1 MIRKATSQ
9 DARAIAELTY
19 LIWQD
24 MELEIVRR
32 YEKETVIA
40 ALVKSAIEVHYRNH
54 IEHVDI
60 YEIAGQVAGIL
71 IAYPGQYEAEYEQ
84 AWQNLTL
91 DENIQLETG
100 TPLPVLEAERG
111 DDYIEAIATFPEFR
125 GRGIATKLIQA
136 RLQSNPEATW
146 SLNCDEHNERAY
158 QLYRKL
164 GFREKMKKVLYG
176 HEYHYM
182 IYQNEE
188 NAYA

>member
-1 MIRKATSQ
+1 MIRKATPQ

-19 LIWQD
+19 IVWQD

-40 ALVKSAIEVHYRNH
+40 ALVKSATDVHYRNH

-60 YEIAGQVAGIL
+60 YEVAGQAAGIL
-71 IAYPGQYEAEYEQ
+71 IAYPGQYEATYEQ

-91 DENIQLETG
+91 AENIQLETG

-111 DDYIEAIATFPEFR
+111 DVYIETIATFPEFR

-146 SLNCDEHNERAY
+146 SLNCDEQNERAY

-164 GFREKMKKVLYG
+164 GFQEKMKKVLYG
-176 HEYHYM
+176 HEYRYM
-182 IYQNEE
+182 TYQNEG

>member
-1 MIRKATSQ
+1 MIRKATPQ

-32 YEKETVIA
+32 YEKETVITA
-40 ALVKSAIEVHYRNH
+40 IIKSATEVHYRNH

-60 YEIAGQVAGIL
+60 FEVEGQVAGVL
-71 IAYPGQYEAEYEQ
+71 IAYPGQYEAAYEQ
-84 AWQNLTL
+84 AWHNLAL
-91 DENIQLETG
+91 DEVIQLETG
-100 TPLPVLEAERG
+100 TPLPVLEAEHG
-111 DDYIEAIATFPEFR
+111 DYYIEAIATFPEFR
-125 GRGIATKLIQA
+125 GRGIATQLIEA
-136 RLQSNPEATW
+136 RLKSNPEVTW

-176 HEYHYM
+176 HEYRYM
-182 IYQNEE
+182 IYQK
-188 NAYA
+188 

>member
-1 MIRKATSQ
+1 MIRTATPK

-19 LIWQD
+19 LVWQD

-40 ALVKSAIEVHYRNH
+40 ALVKSATEVHYRNH

-60 YEIAGQVAGIL
+60 YEVAGQVAGIL
-71 IAYPGQYEAEYEQ
+71 IAYPGEYEAAYEQ

-91 DENIQLETG
+91 AEKIQLETD

-111 DDYIEAIATFPEFR
+111 DVYIETIATFPEFR

-136 RLQSNPEATW
+136 RLQSNPEVTW
-146 SLNCDEHNERAY
+146 GLNCDEQNERAY
-158 QLYRKL
+158 QLYCKL
-164 GFREKMKKVLYG
+164 GFQEKMKKVLYG
-176 HEYHYM
+176 HEYRYM
-182 IYQNEE
+182 IYQNEG

>member
-1 MIRKATSQ
+1 MIRKATAQ
-9 DARAIAELTY
+9 DAPAIAELTY
-19 LIWQD
+19 LIWRD

-40 ALVKSAIEVHYRNH
+40 ALVKSTTEVHYRNH
-54 IEHVDI
+54 IENVDI
-60 YEIAGQVAGIL
+60 YEVDGQVAGIL

-84 AWQNLTL
+84 AWQNLML
-91 DENIQLETG
+91 DADIQLETG

-111 DDYIEAIATFPEFR
+111 DVYIETIATFPEFR

-136 RLQSNPEATW
+136 RLQSNPKATW

-164 GFREKMKKVLYG
+164 GFRETMKKLLYG
-176 HEYHYM
+176 HEYRYM
-182 IYQNEE
+182 IYQNEG
-188 NAYA
+188 NDHA

>member
-1 MIRKATSQ
+1 MIRKATPQ

-19 LIWQD
+19 LVWQD
-24 MELEIVRR
+24 MELEIARR

-40 ALVKSAIEVHYRNH
+40 ALVKSATEVHYRNH

-60 YEIAGQVAGIL
+60 YEVAGQVAGIL
-71 IAYPGQYEAEYEQ
+71 ITYPGQYEAAYEQ

-91 DENIQLETG
+91 AENIQLEMG
-100 TPLPVLEAERG
+100 TPLPVLEAEYG
-111 DDYIEAIATFPEFR
+111 DAYIETIATFPEFL
-125 GRGIATKLIQA
+125 GQGIATKLIQA

-146 SLNCDEHNERAY
+146 SLNCDEQNERAY

-164 GFREKMKKVLYG
+164 GFQEKMKKALYG
-176 HEYHYM
+176 HEYRYM
-182 IYQNEE
+182 TYHNEE